1 MVTNLTQ
8 WDISQFQTVLD
19 WFWILAMYLKL
30 INLPENKLDG
40 NASKVLLN
48 SELIDLALIVSN
60 VS

>member
-1 MVTNLTQ
+1 MVTNLKQ
-8 WDISQFQTVLD
+8 WDISQFQRVLD

-30 INLPENKLDG
+30 INLLENKLDS
-40 NASKVLLN
+40 NAFKVLLN